1 MRKKTTWVG
10 IVFGLALAGL
20 AIAQGFKVYPGA
32 RKFTPAETEGSRE
45 AAKQMP
51 PGTTQTSYMTD
62 DAFEKVA
69 TFYKSVGKE
78 FEMPARGGKLP
89 NGTEIHLT
97 FFILDGAAD
106 LRDSKSWVKVQRP
119 YIGSFEMKD
128 AEPVYKDIQD
138 VTSIVYVE
146 KK

>member
-1 MRKKTTWVG
+1 MRNKTVLIG
-10 IVFGLALAGL
+10 MMFCLAIARV

-32 RKFTPAETEGSRE
+32 KKFTPAETEASRE
-45 AAKQMP
+45 AAKQIP
-51 PGTTQTSYMTD
+51 PGMTQTSYMTD

-69 TFYKSVGKE
+69 AFYKGVGKE
-78 FEMPARGGKLP
+78 FEMPSRGGKLP

-97 FFILDGAAD
+97 FFILDGASD

-128 AEPVYKDIQD
+128 GEPIYKDIQD
-138 VTSIVYVE
+138 VTAIVYVE